1 MRRILIPTIILAIL
15 SASCGRMAGRLSA
28 DAAEYDFGVLDDT
41 VTVISHAFLLKNNG
55 PDTCH
60 ITRVTKSC
68 GCTSLEV
75 SEYNIPPGGTSSLE
89 TSVRIA
95 GFLDHIE
102 KTVTVH
108 YKDADNPLILKL
120 LADIPRGTVAPELS
134 YPYNAGGPA
143 RFQAHILFG
152 GQIRHGEK
160 NSASIIVYND
170 SDRPLN
176 LRLADRLPPHVSLEL
191 PGPVAPHKIGRITS
205 TFDFRKVKNIFGEYS
220 HEITLADGRGNRI
233 PIQLLAIAVEA
244 PPEGAAPAFK
254 SPVYTYHIL
263 DSEKDDPEII
273 KNFKIRNEG
282 EADLIIRDISAP
294 EGVEATTTLDV
305 IPPGEEA
312 WLSVTLR
319 GDALTRDTEVNLTTN
334 DPRRPFRS
342 FKIVP

>member
-1 MRRILIPTIILAIL
+1 MRRFLIPTIILAIL

-143 RFQAHILFG
+143 RFQVHLIFG

-191 PGPVAPHKIGRITS
+191 PGPVAPHKIGRITA

-233 PIQLLAIAVEA
+233 PIQLTAFVVEV
-244 PPEGAAPAFK
+244 PPEGAAPVLKVSA
-254 SPVYTYHIL
+254 YTYIIP
-263 DSEKDDPEII
+263 DSEKGESEVAGHFIL
-273 KNFKIRNEG
+273 RNEG
-282 EADLIIRDISAP
+282 DADLIIRDISAP
-294 EGVEATTTLDV
+294 EGVEATTSLDV

-312 WLSVTLR
+312 YLSFTVS
-319 GDALTRDTEVNLTTN
+319 GEALSRETEILLTTN
-334 DPRRPFRS
+334 ASWRPFRS
-342 FKIVP
+342 FKVVP